1 MTTVRELTVAE
12 VIDIVNARE
21 GDRSD
26 LHQRQDGDLDRYF
39 LAKYKGET
47 SENGQNQLDGF
58 KKFTSNDAATSLD
71 LAAHLMS
78 TAPVLIRVRKP
89 KGKKQQAEID
99 NLKEL
104 AGIGW
109 LSEADTRRAD
119 LDMPSLQDSLTGQTL
134 LRGQTAQRVLFIKE
148 NIDTPPG
155 PLGLE
160 PGLEDLNIGPDGQS
174 SLVAQPQIQQTRTF
188 TDIQD
193 WDPRNVYVFSGNH
206 GKVACCHKA
215 MKTAEQIEAE
225 WGVVLEGK
233 QGISKNN
240 DERATYEYLDEQI
253 NWVAIDKGEVLKLP
267 TLHGM
272 GTVPV
277 DVHTVGWLPF
287 LQAEGKDYDANYGES
302 FYHSVREIYDQQ
314 NFILSILAEIS
325 GRSINQGLKVMS
337 RSGEFSLKGDIRQ
350 TGAEVSLSTS
360 DEQDIVPMPPIEM
373 VQASATFMGT
383 VAAMAQRGTFP
394 SSAFGEL
401 AFQLSGFAITQLRQ
415 GMEAPIGQP
424 VKAVTLSI
432 KGILNIL
439 GTGYATGNFD
449 EMTLTGR
456 MQDVGRTD
464 FEETIPVEVLQ
475 RGGNFDV
482 EIVPKLPQDDAAKV
496 ALANL
501 YVSGEIPLADH
512 RFVREKILM
521 MQDVEQVERAVQEQ
535 LAKTGSPA
543 ALAFSNM
550 LAAAEQENMELA
562 EIWWTE
568 FKLVMTERLL
578 ALAQINAIAAQAG
591 VQGPGT
597 PSNGS
602 GAGPSPTAVPA
613 PIQGIPTP
621 TPGVD
626 TPLQGG
632 SLVPAGSPREGARN
646 ERGLG

>member
-1 MTTVRELTVAE
+1 MTTVQEMTITE
-12 VIDIVNARE
+12 VIGIVNTRE
-21 GDRSD
+21 TQRSA
-26 LHQRQDGDLDRYF
+26 LHERQDGDLERYF
-39 LAKYKGET
+39 LTKYVGERDEKGK
-47 SENGQNQLDGF
+47 NPLDGF
-58 KKFTSNDAATSLD
+58 KKFTSNDAATALD

-89 KGKKQQAEID
+89 KGKKQQAETD

-134 LRGQTAQRVLFIKE
+134 LRGQTSQRVLLIKE
-148 NIDTPPG
+148 TIDILPG

-160 PGLEDLNIGPDGQS
+160 PGLEDLNVSPDGDA

-188 TDIQD
+188 VDIQD
-193 WDPRNVYVFSGNH
+193 WDPRNVYVFMGQH
-206 GKVACCHKA
+206 GKIACCHKA

-225 WGVVLEGK
+225 WGVTLEER
-233 QGISKNN
+233 QGIDKTN
-240 DERATYEYLDEQI
+240 DERDTYEYFDEEVG
-253 NWVAIDKGEVLKLP
+253 WVALKDGEVLKPP
-267 TLHGM
+267 TRHGM

-287 LQAEGKDYDANYGES
+287 LQAEGKDYDAHYGES

-314 NFILSILAEIS
+314 NFILSVLAEIS
-325 GRSINQGLKVMS
+325 ARSINQPLKVFS
-337 RSGEFSLKGDIRQ
+337 RDGSFTLEGDLRE
-350 TGAEVSLSTS
+350 TGAEVSLATGNEE
-360 DEQDIVPMPPIEM
+360 DVKEMPPMEM
-373 VQASATFMGT
+373 VQSSATFMGT
-383 VAAMAQRGTFP
+383 VASMAQRGTFP

-415 GMEAPIGQP
+415 GMESPIGAP
-424 VKAVTLSI
+424 VKTVTLSF

-464 FEETIPVEVLQ
+464 FEETISVEILQ
-475 RGGNFDV
+475 QGGNFDV
-482 EIVPKLPQDDAAKV
+482 EIVPQLPQDDANKV

-501 YVSGEIPLADH
+501 YVQGDIPLADH

-550 LAAAEQENMELA
+550 LAAAEQGNMDLA
-562 EIWWTE
+562 QIWMTE
-568 FKLVMTERLL
+568 FQLTMTERLF

-597 PSNGS
+597 PSNGT
-602 GAGPSPTAVPA
+602 GGGPSPTAVPA
-613 PIQGIPTP
+613 PIQGIPPPEP
-621 TPGVD
+621 TPQAGPVVAAG
-626 TPLQGG
+626 TPR
-632 SLVPAGSPREGARN
+632 PGAN
-646 ERGLG
+646 DRGLG

>member
-1 MTTVRELTVAE
+1 MTTVREMTIAE
-12 VIDIVNARE
+12 VVGIVDTRDK
-21 GDRSD
+21 DRSD
-26 LHQRQDGDLDRYF
+26 LHRRQDGDLDRYF
-39 LAKYKGET
+39 LKKYAGE
-47 SENGQNQLDGF
+47 SNEKGQNPLDGF
-58 KKFTSNDAATSLD
+58 KKFTSNDPSTALD

-78 TAPVLIRVRKP
+78 TAPVVIRVRKP

-134 LRGQTAQRVLFIKE
+134 LRGQTSQRVLLVKE
-148 NIDTPPG
+148 NIDTSPG

-160 PGLEDLNIGPDGQS
+160 PGLLDLNVGPDGES
-174 SLVAQPQIQQTRTF
+174 SPSSEPQIQQTRTF
-188 TDIQD
+188 VDIQD
-193 WDPRNVYVFSGNH
+193 WDSRNVYVFKGNH
-206 GKVACCHKA
+206 GKIACCHKA

-225 WGVVLEGK
+225 WGVVLEER
-233 QGISKNN
+233 QGIHKSD
-240 DERATYEYLDEQI
+240 DERDTYEYFDEQI
-253 NWVAIDKGEVLKLP
+253 GWVALKDGEVLKPP
-267 TLHGM
+267 TPHGM
-272 GTVPV
+272 GIVPV

-287 LQAEGKDYDANYGES
+287 LQAEGRDYDANYGES

-314 NFILSILAEIS
+314 NFMLSILAEVS
-325 GRSINQGLKVMS
+325 ARSINQGLLVFS
-337 RSGEFSLKGDIRQ
+337 RDGSLSLEGDIRE
-350 TGAEVSLSTS
+350 TGAELSLATGN
-360 DEQDIVPMPPIEM
+360 DEDVKPMPPIEM
-373 VQASATFMGT
+373 VQSSQVFLGAI
-383 VAAMAQRGTFP
+383 AAMAQRGTFP

-424 VKAVTLSI
+424 VKTLTLSI

-439 GTGYATGNFD
+439 GSAYATGNFD

-475 RGGNFDV
+475 QGGNFDV
-482 EIVPKLPQDDAAKV
+482 EIVPQLPQDDASKV

-501 YVSGEIPLADH
+501 YVQGDIPLADH

-550 LAAAEQENMELA
+550 LAAAEQGNMDLA
-562 EIWWTE
+562 QIWMTE
-568 FKLVMTERLL
+568 FQLTMTERLF

-597 PSNGS
+597 PSNGT
-602 GAGPSPTAVPA
+602 GGGPSPTAVPA
-613 PIQGIPTP
+613 PVQGIPPPEP
-621 TPGVD
+621 TPQAGPLVAAG
-626 TPLQGG
+626 TPR
-632 SLVPAGSPREGARN
+632 AGAN
-646 ERGLG
+646 DRGLG

>member
-1 MTTVRELTVAE
+1 MTTVLDLTIAE
-12 VIDIVNARE
+12 IIGIVDTKASQ
-21 GDRSD
+21 RSD
-26 LHQRQDGDLDRYF
+26 LHTRMDSDLDRYF
-39 LAKYKGET
+39 LSKYKGEKN
-47 SENGQNQLDGF
+47 EKGQNPLDGF
-58 KKFTSNDAATSLD
+58 KKFTSNDAATALD
-71 LAAHLMS
+71 LAAFLMNS
-78 TAPVLIRVRKP
+78 APVIIRVRKP
-89 KGKKQQAEID
+89 KGKRQQAEID

-109 LSEADTRRAD
+109 LSEADTRRAE
-119 LDMPSLQDSLTGQTL
+119 LDGPSLQDSLTGQSL
-134 LRGQTAQRVLFIKE
+134 LRGQTAQRVLLIKE

-155 PLGLE
+155 ALGLE
-160 PGLEDLNIGPDGQS
+160 PGLEDLNIQPDGQTA
-174 SLVAQPQIQQTRTF
+174 LAVQPQIQQTRTF
-188 TDIQD
+188 VDIQD
-193 WDPRNVYVFSGNH
+193 MDPRNVYVFPGRH
-206 GKVACCHKA
+206 GKIACCHKT

-225 WGVVLEGK
+225 WSVTLDTTSGV
-233 QGISKNN
+233 SKST
-240 DERATYEYLDEQI
+240 DEREVYEYFDEQI
-253 NWVAIDKGEVLKLP
+253 SWVALEGGRELKP
-267 TLHGM
+267 ITRHGM
-272 GTVPV
+272 GIVPV
-277 DVHTVGWLPF
+277 DIHTVGWLPLF
-287 LQAEGKDYDANYGES
+287 QAKGEDYDANYGES

-314 NFILSILAEIS
+314 NFMLSVLAEIS
-325 GRSINQGLKVMS
+325 SRSINQGLLIKS
-337 RSGEFSLKGDIRQ
+337 RDGSLTVDGDIRE
-350 TGAEVSLSTS
+350 TGAEISLATGN
-360 DEQDIVPMPPIEM
+360 DEDIVPMPPIEM
-373 VQASATFMGT
+373 VQASATFMGA

-415 GMEAPIGQP
+415 GMEAPIGPP
-424 VKAVTLSI
+424 VKTVTLAI

-439 GTGYATGNFD
+439 GTAYSTGNFD

-464 FEETIPVEVLQ
+464 FEETIPIEVLKQ
-475 RGGNFDV
+475 GGNFDV
-482 EIVPKLPQDDAAKV
+482 EIVPQLPQDDANKV

-501 YVSGEIPLADH
+501 YVQGDIPLADH

-550 LAAAEQENMELA
+550 LAAAEQGNMELA
-562 EIWWTE
+562 QLWMTE
-568 FKLVMTERLL
+568 FQLTMTERLL

-591 VQGPGT
+591 VGT

-621 TPGVD
+621 EPTPQAG
-626 TPLQGG
+626 PL
-632 SLVPAGSPREGARN
+632 VAAGSPRQGARN